1 MYTGTS
7 RVDNSKWTREV
18 LLDGQT
24 NQNNTECYL
33 FRHVRGGAYIN
44 CLLFVG
50 KDLRA
55 TGLRAACR
63 PLLKFY

>member
-1 MYTGTS
+1 MYTGSS
-7 RVDNSKWTREV
+7 RVDNSKWKGEV
-18 LLDGQT
+18 LLDSQT

-33 FRHVRGGAYIN
+33 IRLVRGGAYMN
-44 CLLFVG
+44 CLLFDG

-63 PLLKFY
+63 PLLI